1 MEEIVSIYTV
11 LVGVILFLDPEWSG
25 STQMNDPNG
34 RENQK
39 ERKKEKEEKN
49 IARTKTTK
57 YCARTVPFFNALSN

>member
-39 ERKKEKEEKN
+39 ERKKEKRREKYSSN
-49 IARTKTTK
+49 QDHQVL
-57 YCARTVPFFNALSN
+57 CAHCSIFQRPF